1 LYFRFIIVR
10 NRLRIINPGEPGERG
25 LAIMN
30 TFWLKVLVVLA
41 VAVAIGALFMWIRSD
56 IKETENP
63 ETTFGDMVE
72 KDREEL
78 MAEPNAKDIVS
89 PSSQP
94 EAIKPPEPEKTVQ
107 PAEPPPPT
115 TTAEPVTF
123 YFTKLDETDDIA
135 AEQLLSMIPTGRSI
149 GRLPMTSYNL
159 MVETCRQIISRFP
172 GSIYDYKAR
181 RALGQIP
188 EQYRARHRI
197 TDEELDLT
205 RFTQPRPN
213 TTPYTIKEE
222 E

>member
-1 LYFRFIIVR
+1 
-10 NRLRIINPGEPGERG
+10 
-25 LAIMN
+25 MN
-30 TFWLKVLVVLA
+30 TFWLKVVGVLA
-41 VAVAIGALFMWIRSD
+41 VVAAIGAVVMWIRTD
-56 IKETENP
+56 IEKAQNP

-72 KDREEL
+72 KDRKEL
-78 MAEPNAKDIVS
+78 LAEPNAKDIAVR
-89 PSSQP
+89 PSQP
-94 EAIKPPEPEKTVQ
+94 EAIKAPEPEKTVQ

-123 YFTKLDETDDIA
+123 YFTKLDEAEEIE

-159 MVETCRQIISRFP
+159 MVTTCRQIIGRFP